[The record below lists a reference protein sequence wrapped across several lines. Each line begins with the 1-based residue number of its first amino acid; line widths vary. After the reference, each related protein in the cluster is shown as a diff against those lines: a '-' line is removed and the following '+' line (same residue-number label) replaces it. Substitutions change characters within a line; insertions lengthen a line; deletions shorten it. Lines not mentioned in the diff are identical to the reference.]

1 MIQFSP
7 FLTLYPPFDVAKFTN
22 FSEKEPEN
30 IPDEEHSS
38 HVIFSIEKLVKQKAQ
53 AWNIGEASHRF
64 ARTLLAQ

>member
-1 MIQFSP
+1 
-7 FLTLYPPFDVAKFTN
+7 VAKFTN

-30 IPDEEHSS
+30 IPGEEHSS